1 MATATSSPI
10 MTKPDCPDKCG
21 NITVPYPFGLGKDPS
36 CYREGFQLL
45 CNHTFTPS
53 KLFLQNTRIWE
64 DTEGVEWYGHRI
76 DKLVEVEEI
85 SLQGQLRVYSFMNY
99 RCYDDSFVDSH
110 MALNTSLISVDMRD
124 TPFALSDT
132 GNILTGI
139 GCGILADVASSN
151 GSTTVSYQYLRF
163 RYGCYSQCKDKNGML
178 NGTYPAM
185 GYCQTNNTKGLK
197 SFYGILK
204 GEYQFYKNFSPCA
217 YSFVADYKWY
227 NFSID
232 HLSDFGFY
240 TRNKGMV
247 PTILDWAI
255 ENDSCKNITMRN
267 NVTYACGE
275 NSGCHDSHNGLGYLC
290 ECLEGYQGNPYLQ
303 DGCQGM

>member
-10 MTKPDCPDKCG
+10 MPKPDCPDKCG
-21 NITVPYPFGLGKDPS
+21 NITFPYPFGFGDDAS

-45 CNHTFTPS
+45 CNHTFTPP
-53 KLFLQNTRIWE
+53 KLFLPNISIFE
-64 DTEGVEWYGHRI
+64 DTNGDGLYYST
-76 DKLVEVEEI
+76 DKVVEVEEI
-85 SLQGQLRVYSFMNY
+85 SLQGRLRVYSFMNY
-99 RCYDDSFVDSH
+99 RCHNDSLVVVSPN
-110 MALNTSLISVDMRD
+110 MSLIMMDMTD

-132 GNILTGI
+132 GNILTAI
-139 GCGILADVASSN
+139 GCDIQADVASGN
-151 GSTTVSYQYLRF
+151 GSTVWYRGFRF
-163 RYGCYSQCKDKNGML
+163 RYGCFTYCSDKNGTL
-178 NGTYPAM
+178 NGTYPGM

-197 SFYGILK
+197 YFYGILN
-204 GEYQFYKNFSPCA
+204 GEYQFYRNFSPCA

-240 TRNKGMV
+240 TRNRGMV

-267 NVTYACGE
+267 TTTYACGN
-275 NSGCHDSHNGLGYLC
+275 NSGCHDSHNGRGYLC
-290 ECLEGYQGNPYLQ
+290 KCLEGYQGNPYLQ